1 MPSRIMA
8 PHRTRF
14 STIRDTL
21 RKCFTLLLLKFFCG
35 EIQNW
40 IRTRLSRSTLSRSA
54 CLIVTAGLETVSLGV
69 RFRSWFPH
77 PYRAHCHAG
86 ANGENVGDV
95 CPQFS
100 PVLRK
105 GGPRKD

>member
-14 STIRDTL
+14 SIIRDTL

-40 IRTRLSRSTLSRSA
+40 IRTRLSRRSLSRSA
-54 CLIVTAGLETVSLGV
+54 CLIVTAGLESVSLGV
-69 RFRSWFPH
+69 RFRSC
-77 PYRAHCHAG
+77 RTALKGVLAHFRCRLDELAMLG
-86 ANGENVGDV
+86 FVSQPIDIV
-95 CPQFS
+95 Q
-100 PVLRK
+100 R
-105 GGPRKD
+105 